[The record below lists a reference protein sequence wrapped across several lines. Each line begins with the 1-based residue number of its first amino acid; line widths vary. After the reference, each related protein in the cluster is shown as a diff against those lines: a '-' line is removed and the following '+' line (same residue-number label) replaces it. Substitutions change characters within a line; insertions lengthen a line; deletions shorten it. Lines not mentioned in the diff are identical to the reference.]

1 MLMTHPIVA
10 GKGDL
15 FSSIEEVLLDAAKV
29 DVVVAT
35 VGEIEEVVATTTL

>member
-1 MLMTHPIVA
+1 MTHPIVD

-15 FSSIEEVLLDAAKV
+15 FSSIEEVLLVAAKV

-35 VGEIEEVVATTTL
+35 VVEIEEVVATTTL